1 MVDFWVIIKLF
12 FSDIDE
18 YDESYKVL
26 DEQGYYSLVRQQGT
40 PIKTGKQDNNDD
52 NVSVDTGDILC
63 DDEEDEDPG
72 IEEDEDSTPHILSE
86 TSKTQ
91 SPVSNG
97 M

>member
-1 MVDFWVIIKLF
+1 MLL

-18 YDESYKVL
+18 YDESFKVL
-26 DEQGYYSLVRQQGT
+26 DEQGYYSLVRQQGQGT
-40 PIKTGKQDNNDD
+40 PIRTVKPENSVDNL
-52 NVSVDTGDILC
+52 SVDTGDILC